1 MHIQGK
7 YRQPHE
13 IVLKLLNLEK
23 SQFKNKTMANSSE
36 FSVVIT
42 TTSSTD
48 EAEKIARALLNI
60 QLVACVQ
67 VYPMK
72 SFYSW
77 KGEICADD
85 EIILLIKAKSAN
97 YKEIESCIK
106 SNHSYEVP
114 EIIQLPIFDGS
125 NSYLEWINQ
134 VSK

>member
-1 MHIQGK
+1 
-7 YRQPHE
+7 
-13 IVLKLLNLEK
+13 
-23 SQFKNKTMANSSE
+23 MANSSE
-36 FSVVIT
+36 FCVVIT
-42 TTSSTD
+42 TTSSTE
-48 EAEKIARALLNI
+48 EAEKVARALLDV

-85 EIILLIKAKSAN
+85 EIILLIKAKSSN
-97 YKEIESCIK
+97 YQEIENCIK

-114 EIIQLPIFDGS
+114 EIIQIPIIDGS
-125 NSYLEWINQ
+125 SSYLDWINQ